1 MARHRPRESY
11 PPPLCVAELD
21 TAPVQGSVTSPGGG
35 LAFEMPAESAPARVV
50 RDEPGR
56 RLARATEVDGNAQAN
71 PWPFYLDQ
79 EVGTAGGGA
88 PREEDAKEGEVEQAN
103 PWPYHGPASGDD
115 APSATVY
122 PQVRQQ
128 QGPRRTESL
137 HGSGSGSDEA
147 ALLESLKHPGQ
158 TASPY
163 PAPLRVSRP
172 SSTSTASPPPG
183 IKPYCPPPGRDDVSA
198 VGLGGPSSG
207 APPKP
212 PIQGPQSAG
221 VPYRP
226 YRPPSISSASGAT
239 TAQSSSVMGTAPHHF
254 YTPFSSD
261 AEPMSP
267 PKQRPDA
274 VPDTEDKAPGQSPS
288 IKPYSP
294 PPPPPPKDDS
304 PAASTYSLAQDAA
317 PTPATTTS
325 QPQSPP
331 PVAMAHAQAPLAQP
345 SPSVTPVS
353 PHQTASQGMPP
364 SPASS
369 YDIQQSTYVPSPSL
383 SPLQHQPRPQAAH
396 ARTDSWHTG
405 YTPVSPP
412 PAYPCPGPEGLDSW
426 PTTPQ
431 GQQQQQQQQH
441 YPAYSPPPPSYP
453 YPGQGGRPDSQPTPQ
468 SQQHPPYSP
477 PPPSPYPPQ
486 PIYAANT
493 GQQNPPLPGGKP
505 PPPLPPRRPNVS
517 YGGFGGGP
525 SNAAN
530 FPPPPKT
537 HYNPVPPPYPPR
549 PLGSGTS
556 STSLFSASSAR
567 KWLDKTSQVL
577 ESKLESVLQGPQGP
591 PYRPAYAPG
600 PPPQAYSHGPQTKG
614 VPPGGYGYGP
624 GPWGPGGPVP
634 RPPPPGWRGPP

>member
-1 MARHRPRESY
+1 
-11 PPPLCVAELD
+11 
-21 TAPVQGSVTSPGGG
+21 
-35 LAFEMPAESAPARVV
+35 MPAESAPARVV
-50 RDEPGR
+50 REEPGR
-56 RLARATEVDGNAQAN
+56 RPARATEVDGNAQAN

-122 PQVRQQ
+122 PRVRQQ

-137 HGSGSGSDEA
+137 HGSGSGSDDA
-147 ALLESLKHPGQ
+147 ALQESLKHPGQ

-172 SSTSTASPPPG
+172 SSMSTASPPPG

-212 PIQGPQSAG
+212 PIQGPHSPG

-239 TAQSSSVMGTAPHHF
+239 TAQSPSVMGTAPHHF

-288 IKPYSP
+288 IKPCSPP

-304 PAASTYSLAQDAA
+304 PAASTHSLAQDAV
-317 PTPATTTS
+317 PTPETTTS

-353 PHQTASQGMPP
+353 LHHTASPGMPP

-412 PAYPCPGPEGLDSW
+412 PAYPCPGPEGPDSW

-431 GQQQQQQQQH
+431 GQQQQQR
-441 YPAYSPPPPSYP
+441 PPYSPPPPSYP

-486 PIYAANT
+486 PIYAAYT

-600 PPPQAYSHGPQTKG
+600 PPPQAYSHAPQTRG

-624 GPWGPGGPVP
+624 GPWGPGGPAP